1 MKNLQLVIFILLFV
15 PGMFGCV
22 EEPDF
27 SGNNDLGEIYLKG
40 ADKAMKTTGS
50 VEIVWKGGGK
60 GNGMGGDMS
69 GEMGNQ
75 PENLRAFFEF
85 DAHEATANSGA
96 KGNVLFLVT
105 DQDSTVHREIKATV
119 VNVNIDPTQG
129 KAWFYAQ
136 VISDS
141 KGCNGGPGGHETG
154 CSGDDHTDGG
164 CGDDTS
170 HDGGCSHDTTDEGG
184 CTDDHSDGSTCTDGH
199 TDEGGCTDDHSDGS
213 TCTDE
218 HTDEGGCSGSDM
230 GNEGGMDQGSTGG
243 TGMGNPLSG
252 KNCRIGQFIL
262 VKVHD
267 LSTPGALEDGLAWKW
282 FAPETTF
289 DLSIEP
295 KKLCKKTI
303 IEGNV
308 FIHI

>member
-1 MKNLQLVIFILLFV
+1 MKNLQPVFILLLFV
-15 PGMFGCV
+15 LGTFGCM

-27 SGNNDLGEIYLKG
+27 PGNNDVSEIYLKG
-40 ADKAMKTTGS
+40 AVKAKKATGS

-60 GNGMGGDMS
+60 GNGMGGEMS

-75 PENLRAFFEF
+75 PENLRAFLEF
-85 DAHEATANSGA
+85 NAHEAIDNTGA
-96 KGNVLFLVT
+96 KGDVLFLVT
-105 DQDSTVHREIKATV
+105 DQDSTIHREIKATV
-119 VNVNIDPTQG
+119 VNVNIDPAQG
-129 KAWFYAQ
+129 KAWFYAR

-141 KGCNGGPGGHETG
+141 KGCNGGGGPGGHDTD
-154 CSGDDHTDGG
+154 CTGDDHTDGG

-170 HDGGCSHDTTDEGG
+170 HDGGCSHDSTDEGG

-199 TDEGGCTDDHSDGS
+199 TDEGGC
-213 TCTDE
+213 
-218 HTDEGGCSGSDM
+218 SGSDM
-230 GNEGGMDQGSTGG
+230 GNEGGMDQGSPGG

-252 KNCRIGQFIL
+252 KNCRTGQFIL

-267 LSTPGALEDGLAWKW
+267 LSTPGALQDGVAWKW
-282 FAPETTF
+282 YAPETTF